1 MATATI
7 HEVTAEEFAYH
18 TSNPLADSI
27 FAHYTHTAM
36 SVDNMAHV
44 YNYMLASNINPMH
57 TVDQHQDV
65 LAEAEHASNL

>member
-1 MATATI
+1 MTTATI

-18 TSNPLADSI
+18 TSNPLANSI
-27 FAHYTHTAM
+27 FDHYAHTAM

-57 TVDQHQDV
+57 NIEQHLDT
-65 LAEAEHASNL
+65 LAEAERAYNL

>member
-1 MATATI
+1 MTTATI
-7 HEVTAEEFAYH
+7 HEVTAEEFAYN

-27 FAHYTHTAM
+27 YAHYAHAAM

-57 TVDQHQDV
+57 TVDQHPDV
-65 LAEAEHASNL
+65 LAEAERANNL